1 MPENGMPGPVCDLS
15 SVREAVCIH
24 THKIFDSCRDK
35 DCVED
40 LRFYPTASAQ
50 EVLSACQMVRGG
62 TAELLYVYT
71 DVEPVT
77 FNRGFYSI
85 DMRFFY
91 RVPLQVGTGTPRCT
105 EAEGLCVF
113 DKRVILFG
121 SEGSAKIFSSDT
133 VLDDLD
139 IPGCRRSNLPT
150 AVVEAVAKLVAE
162 AGGQAVIA
170 DSPGGPFTAGLLRGL
185 YESTGMQAA
194 ARRAGAELN
203 FSTESADVE
212 VPNPCR
218 THMLTVLR
226 CAAEADAIVS
236 VGKIKTHGLTAYTGA
251 VKNLFGLVP
260 GMLKIDYHARF
271 PDIDDFCGA
280 LLDIAGWAKPCLSVL
295 DGIVGMEGKGP
306 SGGTPRRIGALV
318 VSDDPHAADV
328 VGAALIGL
336 AVEEVP
342 TLRLAREKGLLPV
355 PLVLGESVEDLA
367 VPDFHRAPV
376 EITRR
381 GILTD

>member
-1 MPENGMPGPVCDLS
+1 MATVILKRCHEYDAARLQALLGEAMESLDLS
-15 SVREAVCIH
+15 ALRPGANVLLKPNLLMRREPDRH
-24 THKIFDSCRDK
+24 TTTH
-35 DCVED
+35 
-40 LRFYPTASAQ
+40 P
-50 EVLSACQMVRGG
+50 
-62 TAELLYVYT
+62 
-71 DVEPVT
+71 
-77 FNRGFYSI
+77 
-85 DMRFFY
+85 
-91 RVPLQVGTGTPRCT
+91 
-105 EAEGLCVF
+105 
-113 DKRVILFG
+113 
-121 SEGSAKIFSSDT
+121 
-133 VLDDLD
+133 
-139 IPGCRRSNLPT
+139 
-150 AVVEAVAKLVAE
+150 AVVEALARLLAE
-162 AGGQAVIA
+162 RGCRVTIA

-355 PLVLGESVEDLA
+355 PLVLGESVEDLT
-367 VPDFHRAPV
+367 VPDFRRAPV

-381 GILTD
+381 GILTDKRFARLVRSHPCVHREKCVGCGICQRSCPAQAIELRGGVPHFDYKRCIRCYCCQELCPQTAVDVFQPFFMKWLR

>member
-1 MPENGMPGPVCDLS
+1 MATVILKRCHEYDAARLQALLGEAMESLDLS
-15 SVREAVCIH
+15 ALRPGANVLLKPNLLMRREPDRH
-24 THKIFDSCRDK
+24 TTTH
-35 DCVED
+35 
-40 LRFYPTASAQ
+40 P
-50 EVLSACQMVRGG
+50 
-62 TAELLYVYT
+62 
-71 DVEPVT
+71 
-77 FNRGFYSI
+77 
-85 DMRFFY
+85 
-91 RVPLQVGTGTPRCT
+91 
-105 EAEGLCVF
+105 
-113 DKRVILFG
+113 
-121 SEGSAKIFSSDT
+121 
-133 VLDDLD
+133 
-139 IPGCRRSNLPT
+139 
-150 AVVEAVAKLVAE
+150 AVVEALARPLAE
-162 AGGQAVIA
+162 RGCRVTIA

-203 FSTESADVE
+203 FSTKSADVE

-336 AVEEVP
+336 NVEEVP

-367 VPDFHRAPV
+367 VPDFRRAPV

-381 GILTD
+381 GILTDKRFARLVRSHPCVHREKCVSCGICQRSCPAQAIELRGGVPHFDYKRCIRCYCCQELCPQTAVDVFQPFFMKWLR

>member
-1 MPENGMPGPVCDLS
+1 MATVILKRCHEYDAARLQALLGEAMESLDLPALRPGANVLLKPNLLMR
-15 SVREAVCIH
+15 REPDRAH
-24 THKIFDSCRDK
+24 HDAPR
-35 DCVED
+35 
-40 LRFYPTASAQ
+40 
-50 EVLSACQMVRGG
+50 RGG
-62 TAELLYVYT
+62 GAGAPAGRARL
-71 DVEPVT
+71 
-77 FNRGFYSI
+77 
-85 DMRFFY
+85 
-91 RVPLQVGTGTPRCT
+91 PRHH
-105 EAEGLCVF
+105 
-113 DKRVILFG
+113 
-121 SEGSAKIFSSDT
+121 
-133 VLDDLD
+133 
-139 IPGCRRSNLPT
+139 RR
-150 AVVEAVAKLVAE
+150 
-162 AGGQAVIA
+162 Q
-170 DSPGGPFTAGLLRGL
+170 PGGPFTAGLLRGL

-194 ARRAGAELN
+194 ACRAGAELN

-367 VPDFHRAPV
+367 VPDFRRAPV

-381 GILTD
+381 GILTDKRFARLVRSHPCVHREKCVSCGICQRSCPAQAIELRGGVPHFDYKRCIRC